1 LFVFFQLKRK
11 RFLFILFSSS
21 YGSQQ
26 VPRRLQT
33 FADQSIVVP
42 QSYGSQLSQMTMPQ
56 RTFVSPQQQLFD
68 QQQQL
73 QQKIQESQVWT
84 EAG

>member
-1 LFVFFQLKRK
+1 
-11 RFLFILFSSS
+11 
-21 YGSQQ
+21 
-26 VPRRLQT
+26 
-33 FADQSIVVP
+33 
-42 QSYGSQLSQMTMPQ
+42 MTVPQ
-56 RTFVSPQQQLFD
+56 RTFVSPQQLLFD

>member
-1 LFVFFQLKRK
+1 LFVFFQIKKK

-26 VPRRLQT
+26 LPRRLQT
-33 FADQSIVVP
+33 LSDQSIVVP
-42 QSYGSQLSQMTMPQ
+42 QSYGSQLSQMTVPQ
-56 RTFVSPQQQLFD
+56 RTFVSPQQLLFD

-73 QQKIQESQVWT
+73 QQKIQESQVST

>member
-1 LFVFFQLKRK
+1 M
-11 RFLFILFSSS
+11 
-21 YGSQQ
+21 
-26 VPRRLQT
+26 
-33 FADQSIVVP
+33 VVP
-42 QSYGSQLSQMTMPQ
+42 QSYGSQLLQMTIPQ

>member
-1 LFVFFQLKRK
+1 M
-11 RFLFILFSSS
+11 ILFSSS

-33 FADQSIVVP
+33 LSDQSIVVP
-42 QSYGSQLSQMTMPQ
+42 QSYGSQLSQMTVPQ
-56 RTFVSPQQQLFD
+56 RTFVSPQQLLFD